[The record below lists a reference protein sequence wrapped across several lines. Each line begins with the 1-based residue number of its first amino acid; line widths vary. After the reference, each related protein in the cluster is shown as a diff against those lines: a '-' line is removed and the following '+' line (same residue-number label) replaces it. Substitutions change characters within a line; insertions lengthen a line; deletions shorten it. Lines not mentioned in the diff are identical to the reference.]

1 MVAERQMKRNGKS
14 RLPVFA
20 VAVALAAAYFAFRS
34 ATAESVYP
42 IEKAVR
48 FFRRGVVARVAGAF
62 RGAEARAE
70 NARLKRQVMAL
81 AVLVD
86 DVERLEK
93 EHVRL
98 RKLPDCRARLP
109 GRWIA
114 AGVLSRGGGA
124 VDTGGMLRIDKG
136 SLSGVRKDAVVVVP
150 EGLVGKV
157 SSVTAHTAEVILVI
171 DPRLNV
177 SCVFE
182 KPGAKAYGILS
193 GGTEDRIAV
202 KYMTPGAE
210 TAGAGSR
217 VLTSGLGGVF
227 PPGFVV
233 GDYTGDGAVA
243 SRVDFSSLEDVLV
256 LE

>member
-93 EHVRL
+93 ENVRL
-98 RKLPDCRARLP
+98 RKLLDCRARLP